1 MSDTMLIGVLSMP
14 RELREADAMSK
25 MQFDSRVKEA
35 CEELTKR
42 ADEIDELKR
51 KIEEHN
57 KRCEDDCGHSM
68 CRPSEMQRCYD
79 CPKDWRIDL

>member
-1 MSDTMLIGVLSMP
+1 MTEFTMSQFATKADLL
-14 RELREADAMSK
+14 EAKCAHL
-25 MQFDSRVKEA
+25 E
-35 CEELTKR
+35 
-42 ADEIDELKR
+42 R

>member
-1 MSDTMLIGVLSMP
+1 MNIRTALANL
-14 RELREADAMSK
+14 EAENA
-25 MQFDSRVKEA
+25 
-35 CEELTKR
+35 
-42 ADEIDELKR
+42 ELKR

-68 CRPSEMQRCYD
+68 CRPSEEHRCHD